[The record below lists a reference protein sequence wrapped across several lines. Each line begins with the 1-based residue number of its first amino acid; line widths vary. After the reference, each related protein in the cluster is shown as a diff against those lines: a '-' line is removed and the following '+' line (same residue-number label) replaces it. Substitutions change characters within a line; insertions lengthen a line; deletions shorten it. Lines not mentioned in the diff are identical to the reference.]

1 MIHLPVRQTSINVF
15 VIADALGIAVAECVT
30 PAQAA
35 HIATIANAAWCLAM
49 AEGGS
54 VLRWRACYAEL
65 LAAVR
70 AATEEQ

>member
-30 PAQAA
+30 PAQAE
-35 HIATIANAAWCLAM
+35 HIVAIANAAWCLAM
-49 AEGGS
+49 AHSGS
-54 VLRWRACYAEL
+54 AERWRECYADL

-70 AATEEQ
+70 AATEER